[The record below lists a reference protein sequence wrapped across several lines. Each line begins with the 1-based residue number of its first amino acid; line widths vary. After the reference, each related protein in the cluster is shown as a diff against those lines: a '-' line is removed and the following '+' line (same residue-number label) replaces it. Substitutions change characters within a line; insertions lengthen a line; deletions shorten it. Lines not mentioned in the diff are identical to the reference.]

1 MIDEE
6 FNDDALLGLTKECIM
21 MMVLKDF
28 GIDVN
33 ITIAKYILEESFN
46 SLVKQGYV
54 KYHNENDWRFEHGNY

>member
-33 ITIAKYILEESFN
+33 ITIAKYILEELFDK
-46 SLVKQGYV
+46 LEKHGYV
-54 KYHNENDWRFEHGNY
+54 EKAND

>member
-1 MIDEE
+1 MTNEE
-6 FNDDALLGLTKECIM
+6 FGDNTYFRLTKECIM

-33 ITIAKYILEESFN
+33 INVAKYIFEELFS

-54 KYHNENDWRFEHGNY
+54 KYHNENDWRFEHENY

>member
-6 FNDDALLGLTKECIM
+6 FNDDTMFVLTKEYIM

-33 ITIAKYILEESFN
+33 ITIAKYILEELFDK
-46 SLVKQGYV
+46 LEKHGYV
-54 KYHNENDWRFEHGNY
+54 EKAND

>member
-33 ITIAKYILEESFN
+33 ITIAKYILEELFDELEN
-46 SLVKQGYV
+46 HGYV
-54 KYHNENDWRFEHGNY
+54 KKLIVDC